1 MCRRSLAAQPRV
13 FAAAWDGGRQVMCGS
28 SKLFLVQSA
37 FVGATEDEVVTLAT
51 VLSPWS
57 GLVLHATVDAVVL
70 YDANS
75 GRQLKRLDQLMAGG
89 GADVTACAADPCI
102 RKVRCAVFFSLS
114 LCLLLRARLS
124 SGRHDATVHP

>member
-1 MCRRSLAAQPRV
+1 
-13 FAAAWDGGRQVMCGS
+13 MCGS

-102 RKVRCAVFFSLS
+102 RKVRCAVFCLLSLS
-114 LCLLLRARLS
+114 LSALARAPVEW
-124 SGRHDATVHP
+124 ATRRDGPSVNDRRKMVWNDMESTEIK